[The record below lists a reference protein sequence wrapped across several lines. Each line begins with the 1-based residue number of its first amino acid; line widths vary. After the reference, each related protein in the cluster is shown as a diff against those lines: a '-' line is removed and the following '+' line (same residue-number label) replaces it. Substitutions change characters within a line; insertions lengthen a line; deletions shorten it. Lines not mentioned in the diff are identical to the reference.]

1 MQIFG
6 RTNIHGHSRLV
17 QGGPWEE
24 CFRGYRVTDTF
35 SLEVP
40 ILALAKD
47 ILPKLALWGPC
58 LLLVSYKFYP
68 PFLAVVLSEAGELA
82 SLGRTHTPS
91 KDKMK
96 LGSGPQCHASVCLPF
111 FPGAGV
117 VAPE

>member
-1 MQIFG
+1 MATAAWCRG
-6 RTNIHGHSRLV
+6 ALGKMCL
-17 QGGPWEE
+17 
-24 CFRGYRVTDTF
+24 RGYRMTDTF

-47 ILPKLALWGPC
+47 ILPKLALQGPC

-68 PFLAVVLSEAGELA
+68 PFSAVALSEAAELA
-82 SLGRTHTPS
+82 NLGRTHTPS

-96 LGSGPQCHASVCLPF
+96 LGSGPQCHASVRLPF
-111 FPGAGV
+111 LPGAGV